1 MKPLPRRLRHDEEAT
16 LVEHLDELRTR
27 LIVCL
32 VAIGLA
38 LIVTYVFHNRLLHW
52 LNRPLPARV
61 RPPVTFG
68 VAEPFLT
75 TFWIAIW
82 AAFLLAL
89 PVVLWQIWAFFAP
102 AFNESVQRS
111 IVWLVAAA
119 IVLGLAGLAF
129 GYFVVL
135 PPAIHYLTN
144 YGRHNFNVLIRA
156 RDYYSFVSVA
166 LLAITIVFE
175 VPLFILGLI
184 RLRVLSAEKL
194 RRGRR
199 VGYVIMFVLAVALP
213 GVDPVTTTIEGVAL
227 IVLYEATIWVAI
239 LLDRRWQAE
248 AAHAATI
255 PEP

>member
-27 LIVCL
+27 LVICL

-38 LIVTYVFHNRLLHW
+38 LIVTYVFHDRLLHW

-75 TFWIAIW
+75 TFWVCIW

-89 PVVLWQIWAFFAP
+89 PVVLWQVWAFFAP
-102 AFNESVQRS
+102 AFNEGAQRS
-111 IVWLVAAA
+111 IVWLVFAATG
-119 IVLGLAGLAF
+119 LGVAGLAF
-129 GYFVVL
+129 GYFIVL

-144 YGRHNFNVLIRA
+144 FGRHNFHVLIRA
-156 RDYYSFVSVA
+156 KDYYSFVSVA

-175 VPLFILGLI
+175 VPLVILGLI
-184 RLRVLSAEKL
+184 RLRVFSAEKL
-194 RRGRR
+194 RRARR
-199 VGYVIMFVLAVALP
+199 IGYVVMFALAVALP

-239 LLDRRWQAE
+239 VLDRRWQAE
-248 AAHAATI
+248 APHPATI

>member
-1 MKPLPRRLRHDEEAT
+1 MRPLPRRLRHDEEAT

-27 LIVCL
+27 LIICL
-32 VAIGLA
+32 VSLGLA
-38 LIVTYVFHNRLLHW
+38 LIVTYAFHNRILHW
-52 LNRPLPARV
+52 LNRPLPAHLR
-61 RPPVTFG
+61 RPVTFG

-75 TFWIAIW
+75 TFWVAIW

-89 PVVLWQIWAFFAP
+89 PVIMWQIWAYLAP
-102 AFNESVQRS
+102 AFDESVQRS
-111 IVWLVAAA
+111 VVWLVVTAA
-119 IVLGLAGLAF
+119 VLGVAGLAF

-135 PPAIHYLTN
+135 PPAIHYLTTF
-144 YGRHNFNVLIRA
+144 GRHNFQIFVRA

-194 RRGRR
+194 RKGRR
-199 VGYVIMFVLAVALP
+199 VGYVIMFALAVALP

-227 IVLYEATIWVAI
+227 IVLFEVTIWVAH
-239 LLDRRWQAE
+239 LLDRRWRAQA
-248 AAHAATI
+248 ARPATI

>member
-1 MKPLPRRLRHDEEAT
+1 MKRLPRRLRPDEEAT

-27 LIVCL
+27 LIICL
-32 VAIGLA
+32 VSIGLA
-38 LIVTYVFHNRLLHW
+38 LIVTYVFHNKLLHW
-52 LNRPLPARV
+52 LNRPLPQRV

-75 TFWIAIW
+75 TFWVAIW

-89 PVVLWQIWAFFAP
+89 PVILWQVWSFLAP
-102 AFNESVQRS
+102 AFNESAQRS
-111 IVWLVAAA
+111 VVWLVCTAV
-119 IVLGLAGLAF
+119 VLGVAGLAF

-144 YGRHNFNVLIRA
+144 FGRHNFHVLIRA

-175 VPLFILGLI
+175 VPLFILGLV
-184 RLRVLSAEKL
+184 RLRVLSADKL
-194 RRGRR
+194 RKGRR
-199 VGYVIMFVLAVALP
+199 VGYVIMFALAVALP

-227 IVLYEATIWVAI
+227 LILFEATIWIARA
-239 LLDRRWQAE
+239 LDRRWRAE
-248 AAHAATI
+248 AARPATI

>member
-1 MKPLPRRLRHDEEAT
+1 MKRLPRRLRHDEEAT

-38 LIVTYVFHNRLLHW
+38 LIVTYVFHNQLLHW
-52 LNRPLPARV
+52 LNRPLPERV

-75 TFWIAIW
+75 TFWVAIW

-89 PVVLWQIWAFFAP
+89 PVILWQVWAFLAP
-102 AFNESVQRS
+102 AFNESAQRS
-111 IVWLVAAA
+111 IVWLVFAAVA
-119 IVLGLAGLAF
+119 LGVAGLAF
-129 GYFVVL
+129 GYFIVL

-144 YGRHNFNVLIRA
+144 FGRHNFHVLIRA

-184 RLRVLSAEKL
+184 RLRVFSAQKL
-194 RRGRR
+194 RRSRR
-199 VGYVIMFVLAVALP
+199 VGYVIMFALAVALP

-227 IVLYEATIWVAI
+227 VVLYEMTIWVAI
-239 LLDRRWQAE
+239 VLDRRWQAE
-248 AAHAATI
+248 AARPATI

>member
-1 MKPLPRRLRHDEEAT
+1 MRPLPRRLRHDEEAT

-27 LIVCL
+27 LIICL
-32 VAIGLA
+32 VALGLA
-38 LIVTYVFHNRLLHW
+38 LIVTYAFHNRILHW
-52 LNRPLPARV
+52 LNRPLPAHLR
-61 RPPVTFG
+61 RPVTFG

-75 TFWIAIW
+75 TFWVAIW

-89 PVVLWQIWAFFAP
+89 PVIMWQIWAYLAP
-102 AFNESVQRS
+102 AFDESVQRS
-111 IVWLVAAA
+111 VVWLVVTAA
-119 IVLGLAGLAF
+119 VLGVAGLAF

-135 PPAIHYLTN
+135 PPAIHYLTTF
-144 YGRHNFNVLIRA
+144 GRHNFQIFVRA

-194 RRGRR
+194 RKGRR
-199 VGYVIMFVLAVALP
+199 VGYVIMFALAVALP

-227 IVLYEATIWVAI
+227 IVLFEVTIWVAH
-239 LLDRRWQAE
+239 LLDRRWRAQA
-248 AAHAATI
+248 ARPATI

>member
-1 MKPLPRRLRHDEEAT
+1 MKPLPRRLRPDEEAT

-27 LIVCL
+27 LIICL

-38 LIVTYVFHNRLLHW
+38 LIVTYVFHNSLLHW
-52 LNRPLPARV
+52 LNRPLPQRV

-75 TFWIAIW
+75 TFWVAIW

-89 PVVLWQIWAFFAP
+89 PVILWQVWSFLAP
-102 AFNESVQRS
+102 AFNESAQRS
-111 IVWLVAAA
+111 VVWLVCAAV
-119 IVLGLAGLAF
+119 VLGAAGLAF
-129 GYFVVL
+129 GYFIVL
-135 PPAIHYLTN
+135 PPALHYLTTF
-144 YGRHNFNVLIRA
+144 GRHNFQIFVRA
-156 RDYYSFVSVA
+156 RDYYGFVSAALVA
-166 LLAITIVFE
+166 VTLVFE

-199 VGYVIMFVLAVALP
+199 VGYVVMFALAVALP

-227 IVLYEATIWVAI
+227 LILFEATIWIA
-239 LLDRRWQAE
+239 LALDRRWQAQ
-248 AAHAATI
+248 AARPATI

>member
-1 MKPLPRRLRHDEEAT
+1 MKRLPRRLQHDEEAT
-16 LVEHLDELRTR
+16 LVEHLDELRAR

-32 VAIGLA
+32 VALA
-38 LIVTYVFHNRLLHW
+38 LALVVTYVFHDRLLHW
-52 LNRPLPARV
+52 LNRPLPQRV

-75 TFWIAIW
+75 TFWVSIW

-89 PVVLWQIWAFFAP
+89 PVILWQVWSFFAP
-102 AFNESVQRS
+102 AFDESVQRS
-111 IVWLVAAA
+111 IAALVGAAV
-119 IVLGLAGLAF
+119 VLGVAGLAF

-144 YGRHNFNVLIRA
+144 FGRHNFRVLIRA

-175 VPLFILGLI
+175 VPLFILGLV
-184 RLRVLSAEKL
+184 RLRVLSSAKL

-199 VGYVIMFVLAVALP
+199 VGYVVMFGLAVALP
-213 GVDPVTTTIEGVAL
+213 GVDPVTTTIEGAAL
-227 IVLYEATIWVAI
+227 IVLYEATIWIAI
-239 LLDRRWQAE
+239 VLDRRWRAE
-248 AAHAATI
+248 TARPATI

>member
-1 MKPLPRRLRHDEEAT
+1 MRPLPRRLRHDEEAT

-32 VAIGLA
+32 VAVGLA
-38 LIVTYVFHNRLLHW
+38 LVVTYIFRDRLLHW

-75 TFWIAIW
+75 TFWVAIW

-89 PVVLWQIWAFFAP
+89 PVILWQIWAFLAP
-102 AFNESVQRS
+102 AFNESAQRS
-111 IVWLVAAA
+111 IVWLVLSA
-119 IVLGLAGLAF
+119 VLLGIAGLAF
-129 GYFVVL
+129 GYYVVL

-144 YGRHNFNVLIRA
+144 FGRNNFHILIRA
-156 RDYYSFVSVA
+156 RDYYGFVSVA

-199 VGYVIMFVLAVALP
+199 VGYVIMFALAVALP

-227 IVLYEATIWVAI
+227 IVLYEVTIWIAI
-239 LLDRRWQAE
+239 VLDRRWRAE
-248 AAHAATI
+248 AARPATI

>member
-16 LVEHLDELRTR
+16 LVEHLDEFRTR
-27 LIVCL
+27 LIICL

-38 LIVTYVFHNRLLHW
+38 LIVTYVFHDQLLHW
-52 LNRPLPARV
+52 LNRPLPERV

-75 TFWIAIW
+75 TFWVAIW

-89 PVVLWQIWAFFAP
+89 PVILWQIWAFLAP
-102 AFNESVQRS
+102 AFNESAQRS
-111 IVWLVAAA
+111 IIWLVFAAVA
-119 IVLGLAGLAF
+119 LGIAGLAF

-144 YGRHNFNVLIRA
+144 FGRNNFHVLIRA
-156 RDYYSFVSVA
+156 KDYYSFVSVA

-184 RLRVLSAEKL
+184 RLRVFSAEKL
-194 RRGRR
+194 RRSRR
-199 VGYVIMFVLAVALP
+199 IGYVIMFALAVALP

-227 IVLYEATIWVAI
+227 IVLYELTIWIAI
-239 LLDRRWQAE
+239 VLDRRWRAQAP
-248 AAHAATI
+248 HPATI

>member
-1 MKPLPRRLRHDEEAT
+1 MKRLPRRLRHDEEAT

-27 LIVCL
+27 LIICL
-32 VAIGLA
+32 VSVALA
-38 LIVTYVFHNRLLHW
+38 LIVTYVFHDRILHW
-52 LNRPLPARV
+52 LNRPLPARL
-61 RPPVTFG
+61 RHPVTFG

-75 TFWIAIW
+75 TFWVAIW

-89 PVVLWQIWAFFAP
+89 PVIMWQIWSYLAP

-111 IVWLVAAA
+111 VVWLVVTAA
-119 IVLGLAGLAF
+119 VLGVAGLAF

-144 YGRHNFNVLIRA
+144 FGRNNFQIYVRA
-156 RDYYSFVSVA
+156 RDYYSFVSTA
-166 LLAITIVFE
+166 LLAVTIVFE

-194 RRGRR
+194 RKGRR
-199 VGYVIMFVLAVALP
+199 VGYVIMFALAVALP

-227 IVLYEATIWVAI
+227 LILFEVTIWVAR
-239 LLDRRWQAE
+239 LLDRRWRAE
-248 AAHAATI
+248 AAHPATI
-255 PEP
+255 SEP

>member
-1 MKPLPRRLRHDEEAT
+1 MRPLPRRLRPDEEAT

-38 LIVTYVFHNRLLHW
+38 LVVTYLFHNRLLHW
-52 LNRPLPARV
+52 LNRPLPQRV
-61 RPPVTFG
+61 RPPITFG

-75 TFWIAIW
+75 TFWVAIW

-89 PVVLWQIWAFFAP
+89 PVILWQVWAFLAP
-102 AFNESVQRS
+102 AFNESAQRS
-111 IVWLVAAA
+111 IVWLVFAAVA
-119 IVLGLAGLAF
+119 LGVAGLAF

-135 PPAIHYLTN
+135 PPALHYLTN
-144 YGRHNFNVLIRA
+144 YGRHNFDVRIRA
-156 RDYYSFVSVA
+156 KDYYSFVSVA

-184 RLRVLSAEKL
+184 RLRVFSADRL

-199 VGYVIMFVLAVALP
+199 VGYVIMFALAVALP

-227 IVLYEATIWVAI
+227 VVLYEVTIWVAI
-239 LLDRRWQAE
+239 VLDRRWRAE
-248 AAHAATI
+248 PARAATI

>member
-1 MKPLPRRLRHDEEAT
+1 MKRLPRRLRHDEEAT

-27 LIVCL
+27 LIICL
-32 VAIGLA
+32 VVVGLA
-38 LIVTYVFHNRLLHW
+38 LIVTYVFHDRLLHW

-75 TFWIAIW
+75 TFWVAIW

-89 PVVLWQIWAFFAP
+89 PVILWQAWAFFAP
-102 AFNESVQRS
+102 AFSESAQHA
-111 IVWLVAAA
+111 IAWLVLAA
-119 IVLGLAGLAF
+119 VLLGAAGLAF

-144 YGRHNFNVLIRA
+144 FGRNNFHVMIRA

-184 RLRVLSAEKL
+184 RLRVLPAQKL
-194 RRGRR
+194 RKSRR
-199 VGYVIMFVLAVALP
+199 AGYVIMFALAVALP

-227 IVLYEATIWVAI
+227 VVLFEATIWI
-239 LLDRRWQAE
+239 GLLLDRRWRAE
-248 AAHAATI
+248 ATHPATI